1 MKGLLIGLAVVPSL
15 AGLAIA
21 GQPALLNDSQLDQVT
36 AGFTLS
42 FPTGP
47 LNSLTITIPGDP
59 NCTMCVFVD
68 FPSLDGLRGAPTVT
82 IRQ

>member
-1 MKGLLIGLAVVPSL
+1 MKKLLVGLAVLPLL
-15 AGLAIA
+15 AGVASA
-21 GQPALLNDSQLDQVT
+21 GQPMPLSDAQMDKVT
-36 AGFTLS
+36 AGFTYS

-47 LNSLTITIPGDP
+47 LNSLTITMPGDP